1 MGGLRTL
8 AVAVVALWA
17 LGAQCAPAGADGPIG
32 NPDDPYRY
40 TPYNPAPSFPA
51 ANWVLHLVASS
62 EASPAPVADRFWI
75 RSLNQPGVPELASRF
90 IRHLAVAA
98 P

>member
-32 NPDDPYRY
+32 NPTTLTATRLTIPLR
-40 TPYNPAPSFPA
+40 ASCPSTGVA
-51 ANWVLHLVASS
+51 SISVASS
-62 EASPAPVADRFWI
+62 DGASPAPSERLGF
-75 RSLNQPGVPELASRF
+75 
-90 IRHLAVAA
+90 
-98 P
+98 